1 MLEGEGR
8 EGAVLAGRVPRVR
21 GVVPA
26 VVVVVVVAA
35 ALQLAV
41 AVAAVAVAAAALAA
55 LAAGSFSGRS
65 ME

>member
-35 ALQLAV
+35 AALQLAV

-55 LAAGSFSGRS
+55 GSFSGQS

>member
-26 VVVVVVVAA
+26 VVVVVVVPAPA

-41 AVAAVAVAAAALAA
+41 AVAAVAVAA

-65 ME
+65 RE

>member
-26 VVVVVVVAA
+26 VVVEVVAA
-35 ALQLAV
+35 AALQPAV
-41 AVAAVAVAAAALAA
+41 AVAAVAA
-55 LAAGSFSGRS
+55 LAAGSFSGPS
-65 ME
+65 TE

>member
-26 VVVVVVVAA
+26 EVVVVVVVAAA

-41 AVAAVAVAAAALAA
+41 AVAAVAVAA

>member
-21 GVVPA
+21 GVAPA
-26 VVVVVVVAA
+26 VVVVVVMVVAA

-41 AVAAVAVAAAALAA
+41 AVAAVAAVAA
-55 LAAGSFSGRS
+55 LAAGSFSGPS

>member
-35 ALQLAV
+35 AALQLAV
-41 AVAAVAVAAAALAA
+41 AVAAVAAVAA

>member
-26 VVVVVVVAA
+26 VVVVVVAAAA

-41 AVAAVAVAAAALAA
+41 AVAAVAVAALAA

>member
-26 VVVVVVVAA
+26 VVVVVVAAAA

-41 AVAAVAVAAAALAA
+41 AVAAVAAVAA

>member
-26 VVVVVVVAA
+26 AA

>member
-21 GVVPA
+21 GVAPA
-26 VVVVVVVAA
+26 VVVVVAAA

-41 AVAAVAVAAAALAA
+41 AVAAVAAAALAA

>member
-21 GVVPA
+21 GVAPA
-26 VVVVVVVAA
+26 AVVVVVVAA

-41 AVAAVAVAAAALAA
+41 AVAAVAAVAA

>member
-8 EGAVLAGRVPRVR
+8 EGAVLAGRVPQVR
-21 GVVPA
+21 GVAPA
-26 VVVVVVVAA
+26 VVVVVVVVAA

-41 AVAAVAVAAAALAA
+41 AVAAVAVAA

>member
-21 GVVPA
+21 GVAPA
-26 VVVVVVVAA
+26 VVVVVVVAAAA

-41 AVAAVAVAAAALAA
+41 AVAAVAAVAA